1 MLKTESEKTLMDIH
15 ALQQIVHHTRDA
27 RRKQILPKFSSADR
41 DQLIHKYHP
50 DFRERAYRPIRFGP
64 NEGDKTVV
72 ELAALLEGDS
82 PIADEFD
89 LTADYT
95 TDVLVVGGGGAG
107 CAAALHA
114 HAAGAKV
121 ILATKLRLGD
131 SNSVMAQGGMQ
142 ISVAPE
148 DSPVT
153 HFVDTLKGGHMQ
165 NDHQLLKVM
174 VEEGPSIAKWLL
186 GLGVLFDRD
195 GDGNLHVKKGGG
207 SSRPRLLTCSDYTG
221 LEIMRVLK
229 DEVLNQNIQLLEFC
243 AAVELMSDDHGACTG
258 AIFKDLDNQRHVVV
272 AAKSVILATGGIG
285 RLHIQGFPTSN
296 HYGATGDGLC
306 LAYRMGAKL
315 MHIDTFQYHPSGAV
329 YPEQLIGALVTEGIR
344 SEGGH
349 LVNAKGERF
358 VNELDT
364 RDVVSSSIIRECEE
378 GRGIRTMSGRIGV
391 WLDTP
396 LLDAEHGPGTL
407 EKHFPAMMLQF
418 DRFGIDISKDPV
430 LIYPTLHY
438 QNGGVKIDT
447 NSETNVPNLF
457 VAGEAS
463 GGLHGRNRLMGNS
476 LLDLMVFG
484 KRSGLTAAARA
495 AAMQQGKLTVE
506 HIKKFRVEAKKRGS
520 MNGIVSPM
528 ILPPYTRKVMVCRS
542 RLSIRASEG
551 VT

>member
-1 MLKTESEKTLMDIH
+1 MDIH
-15 ALQQIVHHTRDA
+15 KLQDIVHKTRDA
-27 RRKQILPKFSSADR
+27 RRRQTIPKFSPADR
-41 DQLIHKYHP
+41 DQLIKKFHP
-50 DFRERAYRPIRFGP
+50 DFREAAYRPLKFGP
-64 NEGDKTVV
+64 NAGEMTVR
-72 ELAALLEGDS
+72 ELAALLEGES
-82 PIADEFD
+82 PIPADLD
-89 LTADYT
+89 LTPQYA

-114 HAAGAKV
+114 HSVGAKV

-131 SNSVMAQGGMQ
+131 SNTVMAQGGMQ
-142 ISVAPE
+142 IAVTAE

-153 HFVDTLKGGHMQ
+153 HFLDTLKGGHMK
-165 NDHQLLKVM
+165 NDHTLLKTM

-186 GLGVLFDRD
+186 SLGVIFDRD

-207 SSRPRLLTCSDYTG
+207 SSKPRLITASDYTG

-229 DEVLNQNIQLLEFC
+229 DEVLNQKIQLLEFC
-243 AAVELMSDDHGACTG
+243 AAVELLSDGNGSCTG
-258 AIFKDLDNQRHVVV
+258 VVLRDLDNKRTIVV
-272 AAKSVILATGGIG
+272 AAKAVILATGGIG

-296 HYGATGDGLC
+296 HYGATGDGVAM
-306 LAYRMGAKL
+306 AYRIGAKL

-349 LVNAKGERF
+349 LVNAKGDRF

-378 GRGIRTMSGRIGV
+378 GRGIRTMSGRVGV

-396 LLDAEHGPGTL
+396 LLDVEHGQGTL
-407 EKHFPAMMLQF
+407 EKHFPAMMMQF
-418 DRFGIDISKDPV
+418 ERFGIDISMDPV

-447 NSETNVPNLF
+447 NSETNVHNLF

-463 GGLHGRNRLMGNS
+463 GGLHGRNRVTYDSSSVYKKGVARQARNATKARR
-476 LLDLMVFG
+476 G
-484 KRSGLTAAARA
+484 KS
-495 AAMQQGKLTVE
+495 V
-506 HIKKFRVEAKKRGS
+506 
-520 MNGIVSPM
+520 
-528 ILPPYTRKVMVCRS
+528 TRHAF
-542 RLSIRASEG
+542 RASLARPAEG
-551 VT
+551 KHE

>member
-1 MLKTESEKTLMDIH
+1 MDIH
-15 ALQQIVHHTRDA
+15 KLQEIVHKTRDA
-27 RRKQILPKFSSADR
+27 RRKQTLPKYAPAER
-41 DQLIHKYHP
+41 DTLIKKYHP
-50 DFRERAYRPIRFGP
+50 DFRESAYRPIAFGP
-64 NEGDKTVV
+64 NAGEKTVR

-82 PIADEFD
+82 PVPMGQD
-89 LTADYT
+89 LTPAYAC
-95 TDVLVVGGGGAG
+95 DVLVVGGGGAG
-107 CAAALHA
+107 SAAALHA
-114 HAAGAKV
+114 HAQGAKV

-131 SNSVMAQGGMQ
+131 SNTVMAQGGMQ
-142 ISVAPE
+142 IAVTNE

-153 HFVDTLKGGHMQ
+153 HFLDTLKGGHMK
-165 NDHQLLKVM
+165 NDHDLLKVM
-174 VEEGPSIAKWLL
+174 VEEGPSVAKWLL
-186 GLGVLFDRD
+186 DLGVLFDRD
-195 GDGNLHVKKGGG
+195 ADGNLHVKKGGG
-207 SSRPRLLTCSDYTG
+207 SSKPRLLTASDYTG

-229 DEVLNQNIQLLEFC
+229 DEVLNQKIQLLEFC
-243 AAVELMSDDHGACTG
+243 AAVELLGDGRACTG
-258 AIFKDLDNQRHVVV
+258 AVLRDLDNRRFIVV
-272 AAKSVILATGGIG
+272 AAKTVILATGGIG

-296 HYGATGDGLC
+296 HFGATGDGLAM
-306 LAYRMGAKL
+306 AYRMGAKL

-396 LLDAEHGPGTL
+396 LLEAEQGEGTL
-407 EKHFPAMMLQF
+407 DKHFPAMVRQYE
-418 DRFGIDISKDPV
+418 RFGINIAKDPV

-447 NSETNVPNLF
+447 NGESDVKNLF

-476 LLDLMVFG
+476 LLDLMVYG

-495 AAMQQGKLTVE
+495 KSAPQGKLTLDHV
-506 HIKKFRVEAKKRGS
+506 KKFKDEAKKHHAS
-520 MNGIVSPM
+520 TDVVSPM
-528 ILPPYTRKVMVCRS
+528 LFPAYAKK
-542 RLSIRASEG
+542 E
-551 VT
+551 

>member
-1 MLKTESEKTLMDIH
+1 MDIH
-15 ALQQIVHHTRDA
+15 KLQELVHKTRDA
-27 RRKQILPKFSSADR
+27 RRKQTIPKFSPADR
-41 DQLIHKYHP
+41 DQLIKKFHP
-50 DFRERAYRPIRFGP
+50 DFRESAYRPIKFGP
-64 NEGDKTVV
+64 NVGEMTVR
-72 ELAALLEGDS
+72 ELAALLEGES
-82 PIADEFD
+82 PIPADLD
-89 LTADYT
+89 LSPQYT

-131 SNSVMAQGGMQ
+131 SNTVMAQGGMQ
-142 ISVAPE
+142 IAVTAE

-153 HFVDTLKGGHMQ
+153 HFLDTLKGGHMK
-165 NDHQLLKVM
+165 NDHNLLKTM

-186 GLGVLFDRD
+186 SLGVIFDRD

-207 SSRPRLLTCSDYTG
+207 SSKPRLITASDYTG

-229 DEVLNQNIQLLEFC
+229 DEVLNQKIQLLEFC
-243 AAVELMSDDHGACTG
+243 SAIELLSDGKGTCTG
-258 AIFKDLDNQRHVVV
+258 AVLRDMDNKRSIVV
-272 AAKSVILATGGIG
+272 AAKTVILATGGIG

-296 HYGATGDGLC
+296 HYGATGDGLAM
-306 LAYRMGAKL
+306 AYRMGARL

-344 SEGGH
+344 SEGGQ
-349 LVNAKGERF
+349 LVNARGERF

-378 GRGIRTMSGRIGV
+378 GRGIRTMSGRVGV

-396 LLDAEHGPGTL
+396 LLDAEHGPGTVK
-407 EKHFPAMMLQF
+407 KHFPAMVTQF
-418 DRFGIDISKDPV
+418 ERFGIDISKDPV

-438 QNGGVKIDT
+438 QNGGIKIDT
-447 NSETNVPNLF
+447 NGESDAKNLF

-484 KRSGLTAAARA
+484 KRSGTTAAHRVKSI
-495 AAMQQGKLTVE
+495 QQGTLTLE
-506 HIKKFRVEAKKRGS
+506 HVAKFRAEAKKHGGS
-520 MNGIVSPM
+520 SVISPM
-528 ILPPYTRKVMVCRS
+528 VLPAYAKK
-542 RLSIRASEG
+542 E
-551 VT
+551 

>member
-1 MLKTESEKTLMDIH
+1 MDIH
-15 ALQQIVHHTRDA
+15 VLQQVVHKTRDF
-27 RRKQILPKFSSADR
+27 RRTQSLPKYSPAER
-41 DQLIHKYHP
+41 DTLIKKYHP
-50 DFRERAYRPIRFGP
+50 DFRESAYRAIKFGP
-64 NEGDKTVV
+64 NAGESTVR
-72 ELAALLEGDS
+72 ELAALLEGES
-82 PIADEFD
+82 PVPEDLD
-89 LTADYT
+89 LTPAYS

-114 HAAGAKV
+114 HASGAHV

-142 ISVAPE
+142 VAVAQD

-153 HFVDTLKGGHMQ
+153 HFLDTLKGGHMK

-174 VEEGPSIAKWLL
+174 VDDGPAIAKWLIE
-186 GLGVLFDRD
+186 LGVLFDRD
-195 GDGNLHVKKGGG
+195 ADGNLHVKKGGG
-207 SSRPRLLTCSDYTG
+207 SSKPRLLTCSDYTG

-229 DEVLNQNIQLLEFC
+229 DEVLNQKIQLLEFS
-243 AAVELMSDDHGACTG
+243 AVVELLSDDRGACTG
-258 AIFKDLDNQRHVVV
+258 AVLLDLDNKRFVAV
-272 AAKSVILATGGIG
+272 AAKTVILCTGGIG

-296 HYGATGDGLC
+296 HYGATGDGLA

-315 MHIDTFQYHPSGAV
+315 LQVDTFQYHPSGAV
-329 YPEQLIGALVTEGIR
+329 HPEQLVGALVTEGIR

-378 GRGIRTMSGRIGV
+378 GRGVRTMSGRVGV

-396 LLDAEHGPGTL
+396 LLDVEQGPGTVH
-407 EKHFPAMMLQF
+407 KHFPAMVRQYE
-418 DRFGIDISKDPV
+418 RFGIDIAKDPV

-438 QNGGVKIDT
+438 QNGGVQIDI
-447 NSETNVPNLF
+447 NGESQVPNLF

-484 KRSGLTAAARA
+484 KRSGATAAQRA
-495 AAMQQGKLTVE
+495 ASLAHGKLTVGHLRRFKE
-506 HIKKFRVEAKKRGS
+506 EARKHGVAS
-520 MNGIVSPM
+520 GVQSPM
-528 ILPPYTRKVMVCRS
+528 ILPAYARK
-542 RLSIRASEG
+542 A
-551 VT
+551 

>member
-1 MLKTESEKTLMDIH
+1 MDIH
-15 ALQQIVHHTRDA
+15 ALQQIVHKTRDA
-27 RRKQILPKFSSADR
+27 RRQQTIPKFSPADR

-50 DFRERAYRPIRFGP
+50 DFRASAYRPIKFGP

-72 ELAALLEGDS
+72 ELATLLEGDS
-82 PIADEFD
+82 SIQENAD
-89 LTADYT
+89 LTPQYSC
-95 TDVLVVGGGGAG
+95 DVLVIGGGGAG

-114 HAAGAKV
+114 HGAGAKT

-153 HFVDTLKGGHMQ
+153 HFIDTLKGGHMQ
-165 NDHQLLKVM
+165 NDHDLLKVM
-174 VEEGPSIAKWLL
+174 VEEGPSIAKWLI
-186 GLGVLFDRD
+186 GLGVLFDRQA
-195 GDGNLHVKKGGG
+195 DGNLHVKKGGG
-207 SSRPRLLTCSDYTG
+207 SSKPRLVTCSDYTG
-221 LEIMRVLK
+221 LEMMRVLK
-229 DEVLNQNIQLLEFC
+229 DEVINQKIQLLEF
-243 AAVELMSDDHGACTG
+243 AAAIELLSDGDGSCTG
-258 AIFKDLDNQRHVVV
+258 AMFKDLDNQRHVVV

-315 MHIDTFQYHPSGAV
+315 AHIDTFQYHPSGAV

-344 SEGGH
+344 SEGGQ
-349 LVNAKGERF
+349 LVNAQGERF

-364 RDVVSSSIIRECEE
+364 RDVVSSSIIRECEA
-378 GRGIRTMSGRIGV
+378 GRGIRTMAGRVGV

-396 LLDAEHGPGTL
+396 LLDVEHGPGTV
-407 EKHFPAMMLQF
+407 EKHFPAMVLQF
-418 DRFGIDISKDPV
+418 ERFGIDISKDPV

-447 NSETNVPNLF
+447 NSETGVKNLF

-495 AAMQQGKLTVE
+495 GSMQQGKLTLK
-506 HIKKFRVEAKKRGS
+506 HLDRFRADAKKHGNVS
-520 MNGIVSPM
+520 GVISPM
-528 ILPPYTRKVMVCRS
+528 ILPSYTRKV
-542 RLSIRASEG
+542 G
-551 VT
+551 

>member
-1 MLKTESEKTLMDIH
+1 MDIH
-15 ALQQIVHHTRDA
+15 VLQQIVHKTRDF
-27 RRKQILPKFSSADR
+27 RRTQTLPKYSPAER
-41 DQLIHKYHP
+41 DTLIRKYHP
-50 DFRERAYRPIRFGP
+50 DYRESAYRTLRFGP
-64 NEGDKTVV
+64 NAGEKTVV

-82 PIADEFD
+82 PIPDDLD
-89 LTADYT
+89 LTPAYT

-114 HAAGAKV
+114 HGHGAKV

-142 ISVAPE
+142 VSVAPE
-148 DSPVT
+148 DSPIQ
-153 HFVDTLKGGHMQ
+153 HFLDTLKGGHMQ
-165 NDHQLLKVM
+165 NDRQLLKVM
-174 VEEGPSIAKWLL
+174 VEEGPSVAKWLIE
-186 GLGVLFDRD
+186 LGVLFDRD
-195 GDGNLHVKKGGG
+195 ADGNLHVKQGGG

-229 DEVLNQNIQLLEFC
+229 DEVLNRKIQLLEFC
-243 AAVELMSDDHGACTG
+243 AVVELLSDDHGACTG
-258 AIFKDLDNQRHVVV
+258 AILRDLDNKRYIVV
-272 AAKSVILATGGIG
+272 AAKAVILATGGIG

-306 LAYRMGAKL
+306 LAYRIGAKL
-315 MHIDTFQYHPSGAV
+315 VQIDTFQYHPSGAV
-329 YPEQLIGALVTEGIR
+329 YPEQLAGALVTEGIR

-349 LVNAKGERF
+349 LVNARGERF

-378 GRGIRTMSGRIGV
+378 GRGIRTMSGRVGV

-396 LLDAEHGPGTL
+396 LLEVEHGPGTL
-407 EKHFPAMMLQF
+407 EKHFPAMVRQYK
-418 DRFGIDISKDPV
+418 RFGIDISKDPV

-438 QNGGVKIDT
+438 QNGGVKIDV
-447 NSETNVPNLF
+447 NGESEVRNLF

-484 KRSGLTAAARA
+484 KRSGTVAAQRA
-495 AAMQQGKLTVE
+495 ASISQGKLTLN
-506 HIKKFRVEAKKRGS
+506 HLARFRAEARKYGATFSVISPMVLPAYAKK
-520 MNGIVSPM
+520 
-528 ILPPYTRKVMVCRS
+528 
-542 RLSIRASEG
+542 E
-551 VT
+551 

>member
-1 MLKTESEKTLMDIH
+1 MQVE
-15 ALQQIVHHTRDA
+15 ALQDLVHKTREA
-27 RRKQILPKFSSADR
+27 RRKQTLPKYPPHER
-41 DQLIHKYHP
+41 DTLIRKYHP
-50 DFRERAYRPIRFGP
+50 DFRESAYRPIKFGP
-64 NEGDKTVV
+64 NAGDLTVR

-82 PIADEFD
+82 PVPADLD
-89 LTADYT
+89 LTPNYSV
-95 TDVLVVGGGGAG
+95 DVLVVGGGGAG

-114 HAAGAKV
+114 HAHGAKV
-121 ILATKLRLGD
+121 LLATKLRLGD
-131 SNSVMAQGGMQ
+131 SNTVMAQGGIQ
-142 ISVAPE
+142 IAITDE
-148 DSPVT
+148 DSPVQ
-153 HFVDTLKGGHMQ
+153 HFLDTLKGGHMK
-165 NDHQLLKVM
+165 NDHRLLKTM

-186 GLGVLFDRD
+186 DLGVLFDRD
-195 GDGNLHVKKGGG
+195 PDGNLHVKKGGG
-207 SSRPRLLTCSDYTG
+207 SSKPRLLTCSDYTG

-229 DEVLNQNIQLLEFC
+229 DEVLNQKIQLLEFS
-243 AAVELMSDDHGACTG
+243 AAVELLGDSDGACTG
-258 AIFKDLDNQRHVVV
+258 AVLQDLDNKRYLVV
-272 AAKSVILATGGIG
+272 AAKTVILATGGIG

-296 HYGATGDGLC
+296 HYGATGDALPM
-306 LAYRMGAKL
+306 AYRLGAKL
-315 MHIDTFQYHPSGAV
+315 LQIDTFQYHPTGAV
-329 YPEQLIGALVTEGIR
+329 YPEQLVGALVTEGIR

-396 LLDAEHGPGTL
+396 LLDVEHGPGTV

-418 DRFGIDISKDPV
+418 ERFGIDISKDPV

-447 NSETNVPNLF
+447 NSETNVKHLF

-495 AAMQQGKLTVE
+495 AAMPQGKLTVG
-506 HIKKFRVEAKKRGS
+506 HLKGFRAEAKKHARASGV
-520 MNGIVSPM
+520 VSPM
-528 ILPPYTRKVMVCRS
+528 ILPAYTRK
-542 RLSIRASEG
+542 E
-551 VT
+551 